1 MLIANDIIAAVHVSF
16 QLSRQNLKQHF
27 IQSFMKMH
35 GAHLVIR
42 FVVSNIVIT
51 IMWYFSD

>member
-51 IMWYFSD
+51 IM